1 MTNVSKIAGLV
12 PVKHLL
18 GLDWDGRGNVYSVAT
33 TEGNILSIGDPVKL
47 SGSAD
52 TNGIPGIVQATAG
65 AACVGAIIAIG
76 LNPSGPFIDA
86 NNLTLIQAPA
96 TKTSVYYAL
105 VCDDPF
111 VIFEIQEGG
120 AGTALAATD
129 VQQNIDFL
137 AAAPGTGVRISQFT
151 IDNANHD
158 TTSTRNCRLLGL
170 SQDPRR
176 AAGNAY
182 GASAKWLV
190 LINNHQYK
198 TGTTGV

>member
-1 MTNVSKIAGLV
+1 MANVSKIAGLV

-47 SGSAD
+47 SGSGD
-52 TNGIPGIVQATAG
+52 TNGIPGVVQATAG
-65 AACVGAIIAIG
+65 AACVGVIMAIG
-76 LNPSGPFIDA
+76 VNPQGPFINAD
-86 NNLTLIQAPA
+86 NLSLIQAPA
-96 TKTSVYYAL
+96 TKVVVYYAL

-111 VIFEIQEGG
+111 VVFEVQEGG
-120 AGTALAATD
+120 AGTALAAAD
-129 VQQNIDFL
+129 IGENIDFL

-151 IDNANHD
+151 INNAAHD

-170 SQDPRR
+170 QLDSRR
-176 AAGNAY
+176 AAGNTF

-198 TGTTGV
+198 AGVTGV